1 MICDVYAS
9 APTVGLCTQ
18 GFDDMIQGMLQ
29 KQDPACRLVIP
40 RLTSAA
46 IGVLHTA
53 VQAFPNDL
61 EMDNGHLLTFEQAV
75 KDLNRYP
82 YTQPA
87 AVDSAS
93 VLVQLMLT

>member
-1 MICDVYAS
+1 
-9 APTVGLCTQ
+9 
-18 GFDDMIQGMLQ
+18 MIQEMLQ

-53 VQAFPNDL
+53 VQAFPNDP

-75 KDLNRYP
+75 KDLNRYL
-82 YTQPA
+82 YTQQMP
-87 AVDSAS
+87 VHCVS
-93 VLVQLMLT
+93 VCTMLA